1 MEIWLERVLWF
12 AIIMVIVTTFG
23 YPIVLALLGPLVR
36 RHRRQDDSVPTVS
49 LIIAAYNEEACIAR
63 KIPLCQDRSRLPW
76 EDLCEDGASPTRG
89 LAPWDH
95 EPGDER

>member
-1 MEIWLERVLWF
+1 
-12 AIIMVIVTTFG
+12 MVIVTTFR

-63 KIPLCQDRSRLPW
+63 KIENTLVLDYPRESL
-76 EDLCEDGASPTRG
+76 
-89 LAPWDH
+89 
-95 EPGDER
+95 